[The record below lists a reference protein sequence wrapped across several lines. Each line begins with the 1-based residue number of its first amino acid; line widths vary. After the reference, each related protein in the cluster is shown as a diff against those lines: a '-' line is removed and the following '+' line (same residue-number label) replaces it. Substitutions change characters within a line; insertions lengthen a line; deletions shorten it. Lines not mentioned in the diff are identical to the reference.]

1 LKGST
6 ELEVLIALQIMM
18 LQHVLIKNNFYYNLF
33 NIIRF
38 LIKLRSGGVKNY
50 MGNKWDN
57 KWDIINMKELPG
69 GR

>member
-1 LKGST
+1 MN
-6 ELEVLIALQIMM
+6 VLMVFQIMM
-18 LQHVLIKNNFYYNLF
+18 LQYVLVKNNFYYNLF

-38 LIKLRSGGVKNY
+38 LIKLWSGGVKNY
-50 MGNKWDN
+50 VGN

>member
-1 LKGST
+1 MN
-6 ELEVLIALQIMM
+6 VLIVFQIMM

-38 LIKLRSGGVKNY
+38 LIKLWSGGVKNY
-50 MGNKWDN
+50 VGN